1 MSQYSHEA
9 YPEDLLI
16 SALAS
21 ECYQQR
27 TSNVDGMGPWIPSSS
42 VMNKNGNATI
52 FGDMCAD
59 NMQSVYEHR
68 RDSSGKSSWA
78 FDSGSVFQ
86 STPLSHG
93 ASRKSTRW
101 PDSFSVCSSSSFSKS
116 ISGESSECRKFK
128 GYYGTGTENK
138 ANCSQD
144 ELDQNFTWTPRSTR
158 RLNADK
164 SKICQQEHVIFELIK
179 AQCINNP
186 LLMKKVVE
194 WGVEH
199 SKCSRITRA
208 KVAKLSH
215 GRLWIT
221 VRSISSI
228 EDKDACSFSE
238 TMEEIKGAYQ
248 EAEPGVYKQPK
259 GRRSETIIQHRL
271 LKDSLGCWVIE
282 KYDWERG
289 EWCSAALERPNGQWI
304 DCRNNRAIQVK
315 VIPLQRILRKLRKN
329 GPAFERLEKSVDFL
343 YNSCDQMKLNG
354 KLKTRNLKHNIANLK
369 AKLEKQHALSFAIA
383 VADTAESITD
393 DAEISHPFGKCY

>member
-1 MSQYSHEA
+1 MSQYSREA
-9 YPEDLLI
+9 HPQNLLI

-21 ECYQQR
+21 ECYHQR
-27 TSNVDGMGPWIPSSS
+27 TSDVHGMGPWISPST
-42 VMNKNGNATI
+42 VMNKNGNAPI
-52 FGDMCAD
+52 FGDMCGN
-59 NMQSVYEHR
+59 NMQSVYEYP
-68 RDSSGKSSWA
+68 RDTSRKSTWR

-86 STPLSHG
+86 STPLSLG
-93 ASRKSTRW
+93 TTRKSTRW
-101 PDSFSVCSSSSFSKS
+101 PDTFSDCSSSSFSKR
-116 ISGESSECRKFK
+116 ICGESSECRNFK
-128 GYYGTGTENK
+128 GFYATSTENK
-138 ANCSQD
+138 ANCCQD
-144 ELDQNFTWTPRSTR
+144 ELDQNFTWTQRSSR

-199 SKCSRITRA
+199 SKCSRITRT

-228 EDKDACSFSE
+228 EDKDAGSSSE

-259 GRRSETIIQHRL
+259 GRRSETVIQHRL
-271 LKDSLGCWVIE
+271 LKDSVGCWVID
-282 KYDWERG
+282 KYDWEHG
-289 EWCSAALERPNGQWI
+289 EWCSAARERTDGQWI